1 MSVIET
7 NRKKAIII
15 VTVIAILALV
25 VVVWVFLPRGT
36 PNSQKIAVSNVSID
50 LGVQSATVN
59 YGVIPPSVNY
69 TVENLNNVDVT
80 TVSLTIDGI
89 NSGPVSLIVPS
100 GGSVPTST
108 FLSNE
113 ALSGS
118 TTYNVEFVFTF
129 ADGTSETYSTPC
141 TTPESG

>member
-1 MSVIET
+1 M
-7 NRKKAIII
+7 NRKIAII
-15 VTVIAILALV
+15 VVIAILVLLV
-25 VVVWVFLPRGT
+25 VVWLLFQNT
-36 PNSQKIAVSNVSID
+36 PNSQKITVSNVSID

-59 YGVIPPSVNY
+59 YGVIPPSINY
-69 TVENLNNVDVT
+69 SVENLNNIDVT
-80 TVSLTIDGI
+80 TVSLSIDGI

-100 GGSVPTST
+100 GGSISTST

-129 ADGTSETYSTPC
+129 ADGTYETYSTSC
-141 TTPESG
+141 TTPES

>member
-1 MSVIET
+1 
-7 NRKKAIII
+7 
-15 VTVIAILALV
+15 
-25 VVVWVFLPRGT
+25 
-36 PNSQKIAVSNVSID
+36 

-59 YGVIPPSVNY
+59 YGVIPPSANY
-69 TVENLNNVDVT
+69 TVENLNNIDVT
-80 TVSLTIDGI
+80 TVSLSIDGI

-100 GGSVPTST
+100 GGSVSTST

-118 TTYNVEFVFTF
+118 TTYDVEFVFTF
-129 ADGTSETYSTPC
+129 ADETYETYSTSC

>member
-1 MSVIET
+1 M
-7 NRKKAIII
+7 NRKKAIIG
-15 VTVIAILALV
+15 VIAILALL
-25 VVVWVFLPRGT
+25 VVVWLLFQNT
-36 PNSQKIAVSNVSID
+36 PNSQKITLSNVSID

-69 TVENLNNVDVT
+69 TVENLNNIDVT
-80 TVSLTIDGI
+80 TVSLSIDGI
-89 NSGPVSLIVPS
+89 NTGPVPLLVPS
-100 GGSVPTST
+100 GGSVSTST

-113 ALSGS
+113 VLSGS

-129 ADGTSETYSTPC
+129 ADGTYETYSTSC

>member
-1 MSVIET
+1 MSR
-7 NRKKAIII
+7 NRAIIA
-15 VTVIAILALV
+15 VIATLALLV
-25 VVVWVFLPRGT
+25 VVWFVFQNT
-36 PNSQKIAVSNVSID
+36 PNSQKITVSNLSIN

-59 YGVIPPSVNY
+59 YGVTPPSVNY
-69 TVENLNNVDVT
+69 TVENLKNIDIT
-80 TVSLTIDGI
+80 AVSLNIDGI
-89 NSGPVSLIVPS
+89 NTGPVPLQVPS
-100 GGSVPTST
+100 GRSVSTST

-129 ADGTSETYSTPC
+129 ADGTSETYSASC

>member
-1 MSVIET
+1 M
-7 NRKKAIII
+7 NRKNAIIP
-15 VTVIAILALV
+15 VIAILALLV
-25 VVVWVFLPRGT
+25 IVWFLLQNT

-59 YGVIPPSVNY
+59 YGVLPPSVNY
-69 TVENLNNVDVT
+69 TVENLNNIDVA
-80 TVSLTIDGI
+80 TVSLSVDGI
-89 NSGPVSLIVPS
+89 NSGPVPLMVPS
-100 GGSVPTST
+100 GGAVSTST

-118 TTYNVEFVFTF
+118 TTYTVEFVFTF
-129 ADGTSETYSTPC
+129 ADGTYETFSTSC

>member
-1 MSVIET
+1 M
-7 NRKKAIII
+7 NRKKAIIA
-15 VTVIAILALV
+15 VIAILVLLV
-25 VVVWVFLPRGT
+25 VVWFLFQNS

-59 YGVIPPSVNY
+59 YGVLPPSVNY
-69 TVENLNNVDVT
+69 TVENLNNIDVA
-80 TVSLTIDGI
+80 TVSLSVDGI
-89 NSGPVSLIVPS
+89 ESGPVPLLVPS
-100 GGSVPTST
+100 GGSVSTST

-118 TTYNVEFVFTF
+118 TTYTVEFVFTF
-129 ADGTSETYSTPC
+129 ADGTYETYSTSC